1 MIRNAFVKVVR
12 SEMEHN
18 NGDLFY
24 KVIGFDTDL
33 QQRDVALCTAYP
45 FMWGFR
51 DIKHA
56 LAIADACNDSNSDVS
71 IGALTHRFGNDERDA
86 HDKLCE
92 ERWRAHDA
100 QDTEGTK

>member
-12 SEMEHN
+12 SELEHN
-18 NGDLFY
+18 KGDLFY
-24 KVIGFDTDL
+24 KVFGFDTDIE
-33 QQRDVALCTAYP
+33 QQTDVAHCTEYP

-56 LAIADACNDSNSDVS
+56 LAIADVCNDPNADVM
-71 IGALTHRFGNDERDA
+71 IGALIRRFADDERDA

-100 QDTEGTK
+100 QDMETA